1 MQRLYSMFP
10 QGLPGLGLVLL
21 RAVIVLYLAQ
31 GLGGASSVARIVMF
45 VTVMLVLCAGFLT
58 SMGCVL
64 LLLSLAFEGFVAGAL
79 SLGLAV
85 QGLLAI
91 ALILL
96 GPGAYS
102 VDARIFGRRM
112 VEVPKS

>member
-21 RAVIVLYLAQ
+21 RMVIVLQWVTALGAQPSTWRVAMTTTLILAIF
-31 GLGGASSVARIVMF
+31 LGVLTSVASLWLLMVVGFAGVQAGMMSTGIVCEA
-45 VTVMLVLCAGFLT
+45 LQ
-58 SMGCVL
+58 
-64 LLLSLAFEGFVAGAL
+64 LA
-79 SLGLAV
+79 
-85 QGLLAI
+85 